1 LSAPISPRS
10 APSPARR
17 APQSGL
23 RGALRRIRAIA
34 SKEVMHIFRDLG
46 TLYFAVGMPLIMLIL
61 FGYAVSFDV
70 DHIPVVVVD
79 EDGTAESREVVLRF
93 FSGPSFT
100 RVGTRDRAEEIEPL
114 FRRREASVGVVVPR
128 GFARSIARGEV
139 AHVQVLVDAA
149 DNATTTTVL
158 SSASRFTVV
167 VNRDLARERLGATP
181 DAIEA
186 RVRALYNPSSKSAL
200 FLVPGLVAVIQ
211 TMMSVLL
218 TALTVAREWERGS
231 MEQLFATP
239 VRRIEIVLGKLLP
252 YFGVAMLQMMLVL
265 AAGTWL
271 FGVPIRGSMLLL
283 FALSSLFLVAGLG
296 QGLLISVVTKNQ
308 MVATQIAAVSSMLP
322 AVLLSG
328 FIMPIENMPRALQ
341 ILSNILPVR
350 HFMHAVRGIML
361 RDVAPIDLA
370 KDAAALVAFAVVVIA
385 ISTARFRRKIA

>member
-1 LSAPISPRS
+1 
-10 APSPARR
+10 
-17 APQSGL
+17 
-23 RGALRRIRAIA
+23 
-34 SKEVMHIFRDLG
+34 V
-46 TLYFAVGMPLIMLIL
+46 
-61 FGYAVSFDV
+61 
-70 DHIPVVVVD
+70 
-79 EDGTAESREVVLRF
+79 
-93 FSGPSFT
+93 
-100 RVGTRDRAEEIEPL
+100 RVADRASADEIEPL
-114 FRRREASVGVVVPR
+114 FRSRAASVGVVVPR
-128 GFARSIARGEV
+128 GFSRSLARGEL
-139 AHVQVLVDAA
+139 ATIQVMVDAA
-149 DNATTTTVL
+149 DNATTSTVL
-158 SSASRFTVV
+158 SSATRFVVV
-167 VNRDLARERLGATP
+167 VNRDLAQKSLGATP
-181 DAIEA
+181 DAVEA

-252 YFGVAMLQMMLVL
+252 YFGVAMIQMMLVL

-271 FGVPIRGSMLLL
+271 FGVPIRGSVGLL
-283 FALSSLFLVAGLG
+283 FALSSLFLIAGLG
-296 QGLLISVVTKNQ
+296 QGLVISVVTKNQ

-341 ILSNILPVR
+341 IGSNVLPVR

-361 RDVAPIDLA
+361 RDVAPVDLA
-370 KDAAALVAFAVVVIA
+370 KDALALVLFAVVVIA

>member
-1 LSAPISPRS
+1 
-10 APSPARR
+10 
-17 APQSGL
+17 
-23 RGALRRIRAIA
+23 
-34 SKEVMHIFRDLG
+34 MHIFRDLG
-46 TLYFAVGMPLIMLIL
+46 TLYFAVGMPLIMLVL

-70 DHIPVVVVD
+70 DRIPVVVVD
-79 EDGTAESREVVLRF
+79 EDATEESREVVARF
-93 FSGPSFT
+93 LSGVSFT
-100 RVGTRDRAEEIEPL
+100 GVGTLERAEDIEPL
-114 FRRREASVGVVVPR
+114 FRKREASVGLVVPR
-128 GFARSIARGEV
+128 GFSRSLARGEP
-139 AHVQVLVDAA
+139 ATIQVLVDAA

-167 VNRDLARERLGATP
+167 VNRGLARDALGATP
-181 DAIEA
+181 EAVEA
-186 RVRALYNPSSKSAL
+186 RVRALYNPASKSAL

-218 TALTVAREWERGS
+218 TALTVAREWERGN

-252 YFGVAMLQMMLVL
+252 YFGVAMIQMMLVL

-271 FGVPIRGSMLLL
+271 FGVPIRGSILLL

-322 AVLLSG
+322 AVFLSG
-328 FIMPIENMPRALQ
+328 FIMPIENMPLPLR
-341 ILSNILPVR
+341 ILSNALPVR

-370 KDAAALVAFAVVVIA
+370 GDALALILFSIVVLA
-385 ISTARFRRKIA
+385 ISTARFQRKIA

>member
-1 LSAPISPRS
+1 MSALPASRRPVRS
-10 APSPARR
+10 
-17 APQSGL
+17 GI
-23 RGALRRIRAIA
+23 RGAVRRTLAIA

-46 TLYFAVGMPLIMLIL
+46 TLYFAVGMPLLMLVL

-79 EDGTAESREVVLRF
+79 EDATPESREVVARF
-93 FSGPSFT
+93 LSGVSFT
-100 RVGTRDRAEEIEPL
+100 GVGTLERAEDIEPM
-114 FRRREASVGVVVPR
+114 FRRREASVGLVVPR
-128 GFARSIARGEV
+128 GFSRSLARGETGTI
-139 AHVQVLVDAA
+139 QVLVDAA

-167 VNRDLARERLGATP
+167 VNRGLARDALGETP
-181 DAIEA
+181 EAVEA
-186 RVRALYNPSSKSAL
+186 RVRALYNPASKSAL

-218 TALTVAREWERGS
+218 TALTVAREWERGN

-239 VRRIEIVLGKLLP
+239 VRRLEIVLGKLLP
-252 YFGVAMLQMMLVL
+252 YFGVAMIQMMLVL

-271 FGVPIRGSMLLL
+271 FGVPIRGSILLL

-322 AVLLSG
+322 AVFLSG
-328 FIMPIENMPRALQ
+328 FIMPIENMPLPLQ

-361 RDVAPIDLA
+361 RDVAPLDLA
-370 KDAAALVAFAVVVIA
+370 RDALALLLFSIVVIGV
-385 ISTARFRRKIA
+385 STSRFRRKIA

>member
-1 LSAPISPRS
+1 MTAN
-10 APSPARR
+10 RR
-17 APQSGL
+17 TGGV
-23 RGALRRIRAIA
+23 RGALRRIGAIA
-34 SKEVMHIFRDLG
+34 LKEVMHLFRDMG
-46 TLYFAVGMPLIMLIL
+46 TLYFAVGMPLIMLVL
-61 FGYAVSFDV
+61 FGYAISFDV
-70 DHIPVVVVD
+70 DRIPVVVVD
-79 EDGTAESREVVLRF
+79 EDATAESRQVVARL
-93 FSGPSFT
+93 FSGVSFV
-100 RVGTRDRAEEIEPL
+100 RVADRASADAIEPL
-114 FRRREASVGVVVPR
+114 FRSREASVGVVVPR
-128 GFARSIARGEV
+128 GFSRSLARGEL
-139 AHVQVLVDAA
+139 ATIQVMVDAA
-149 DNATTTTVL
+149 DNATTSTVL
-158 SSASRFTVV
+158 SSATRFVVV
-167 VNRDLARERLGATP
+167 VNRDLAQKSLGATP
-181 DAIEA
+181 DAVEA

-252 YFGVAMLQMMLVL
+252 YFGVAMIQMMLVL

-271 FGVPIRGSMLLL
+271 FGVPIRGSVGLL
-283 FALSSLFLVAGLG
+283 FALSSLFLIAGLG
-296 QGLLISVVTKNQ
+296 QGLVISVVTKNQ

-341 ILSNILPVR
+341 IGSNVLPVR

-361 RDVAPIDLA
+361 RDVAPVDLA
-370 KDAAALVAFAVVVIA
+370 KDALALVIFAVVVIA